1 VGKNGGK
8 VEATFQ
14 VASNKGWLEIAKTL
28 NIYISAP
35 REAREDLSPVLACSV
50 CALLYYST
58 FGEQSQRC
66 IAAFSVKRM
75 FGEKPLR

>member
-1 VGKNGGK
+1 MALDRQGLLQIGVGKNGGK

-35 REAREDLSPVLACSV
+35 RAAREDLRPVLECSIYS
-50 CALLYYST
+50 LYILYIFSIYSVNSPKD
-58 FGEQSQRC
+58 E
-66 IAAFSVKRM
+66 
-75 FGEKPLR
+75 

>member
-1 VGKNGGK
+1 

-35 REAREDLSPVLACSV
+35 RGARENLSPVLECSV

-58 FGEQSQRC
+58 FRE
-66 IAAFSVKRM
+66 
-75 FGEKPLR
+75 

>member
-1 VGKNGGK
+1 MATSGGPRQARLAPDRSGEEWGK

-28 NIYISAP
+28 NVYISAP
-35 REAREDLSPVLACSV
+35 RGAREDLSPVLECSV

-58 FGEQSQRC
+58 FGEQSQR
-66 IAAFSVKRM
+66 
-75 FGEKPLR
+75 